1 MFEGKIAK
9 FVGGGMFPEEDLK
22 KLVHNHALIGAI
34 ILAIPGFG
42 IDWLAYCVVLWHM
55 YHKLCQRVNQT
66 LGCGTIVLG
75 VGVNMVVAIVVDLLL
90 TLIPL
95 LSGFLA
101 YLQFYLSGKAF
112 IETLKKG
119 RYENKEPQVI
129 KEYLGGQEKVKV
141 ENASEAITANIE
153 NNTYRNFH
161 SEIKRDNSN
170 YLPFIKKGLVVL
182 CVLSVVLLAFGIYS
196 CYTSYLQNDTSYETE
211 NVLSEEIFMKQ
222 DYIIADV
229 KGHVKSVNSK
239 ESRYTFQ
246 RNGLLIDYSPSWE
259 DLYEKETGKELEKRI
274 ERDKDGYIKRIFYS
288 TFSSDDFDYDKI
300 NKRLSK
306 FENSNDGGSTTI
318 TFTYDENGN
327 VIRENVVDW
336 ITDLDGENE
345 ETKTHTI
352 YITVL
357 ETDSKGNWT
366 KRKYNDK
373 IQTRTIEYY

>member
-9 FVGGGMFPEEDLK
+9 YVGGGMFPEEDLK

-42 IDWLAYCVVLWHM
+42 IDWIVYCVVLWHM

-112 IETLKKG
+112 IETLNKG
-119 RYENKEPQVI
+119 RYENKETQVI
-129 KEYLGGQEKVKV
+129 KEYLGGQEKIKA
-141 ENASEAITANIE
+141 ENASKAITANIE
-153 NNTYRNFH
+153 TYENSH
-161 SEIKRDNSN
+161 YETIRDNSK
-170 YLPFIKKGLVVL
+170 YLPIIKKGLILL
-182 CVLSVVLLAFGIYS
+182 CVLSVVFLAFGIYR
-196 CYTSYLQNDTSYETE
+196 CYISYLQNDTSYETE
-211 NVLSEEIFMKQ
+211 NVPSEEIFMKK

-229 KGHVKSVNSK
+229 KGHVKSVNT
-239 ESRYTFQ
+239 EMLRYTFQ
-246 RNGLLIDYSPSWE
+246 RNGLLDDYDYLGSSFGNE
-259 DLYEKETGKELEKRI
+259 NGFELEI
-274 ERDKDGYIKRIFYS
+274 ERDKNGYIHRIYNGTVSVDEFC
-288 TFSSDDFDYDKI
+288 YDII
-300 NKRLSK
+300 NNRLSK
-306 FENSNDGGSTTI
+306 FMNYDDGGSTTI

-327 VIRENVVDW
+327 VIREHIVDV
-336 ITDLDGENE
+336 ISDFDSDFT
-345 ETKTHTI
+345 ETETRTV
-352 YITVL
+352 YIVVL
-357 ETDSKGNWT
+357 EKDSKGNWT